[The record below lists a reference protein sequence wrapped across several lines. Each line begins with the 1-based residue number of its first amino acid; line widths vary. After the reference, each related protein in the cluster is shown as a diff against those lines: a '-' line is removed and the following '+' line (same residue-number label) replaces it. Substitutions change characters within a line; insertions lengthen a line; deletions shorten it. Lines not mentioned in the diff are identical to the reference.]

1 VRGRQLVALASGKPM
16 QTEPESSTH
25 HAGPP
30 GEPAAAVEGLPV
42 GDLEALMVAGREQPG
57 YFGQKG
63 RAVIRA
69 RDQRAGQF
77 ASRPGAILRAFES
90 AELGPS
96 IRCRRRGGCVVAPA
110 IAVCIRTRTSCLS

>member
-1 VRGRQLVALASGKPM
+1 MPVRQANQQRRSKACPSATSY
-16 QTEPESSTH
+16 
-25 HAGPP
+25 
-30 GEPAAAVEGLPV
+30 
-42 GDLEALMVAGREQPG
+42 EALMVAGREQPG